1 MRPGLDD
8 GEDKTMRKLISF
20 MVVTLDGYYE
30 GPNGE
35 FDWPNVDDE
44 FYEFSINQL
53 DDIDTLVFGRATYEG
68 MASYWPTPAAR
79 EDSPAIAE
87 RMNTISK
94 VVVSTTLD
102 AAEWQNTSLVKGDAA
117 DAISELK
124 RQPGKYLALFGSP
137 QLTVSLLEQ
146 SLVDELRVMV
156 HPILLGAGNSLFRT
170 LSDRVP
176 LELRQTTTFSSGN
189 VLLTYRPVSG

>member
-124 RQPGKYLALFGSP
+124 RQAGKYLALFGSP
-137 QLTVSLLEQ
+137 QLTASLLEQ